1 MAVYCGSNMILL
13 SGYIRQSWYL
23 EPSGMNA
30 GVRAKELQMFPY
42 WVAALCTVLCIKKN
56 GRGAGYI
63 FFLFVY

>member
-30 GVRAKELQMFPY
+30 GVRAKELQMLPE
-42 WVAALCTVLCIKKN
+42 WVAAQWTV
-56 GRGAGYI
+56 
-63 FFLFVY
+63 